1 MKTSLTFKM
10 AALALATTTLAFATP
25 AAAQYSGYTHSQ
37 QNSSGDQLLG
47 AGIGAIAGGV
57 LGSQL
62 AGNGAR
68 TEGSVLGA
76 VIGGV
81 AGAAIVGDGNSG
93 RRVYNQGYY
102 NPQTGYYN
110 GGYTQGGYYQQ
121 RPVYTYQNQGY
132 TTYRHHPQ
140 PYYSPAYP
148 QRTFVTTT
156 YQNVAPVYG
165 RPAFHPYYRA
175 PRTGISINIGNGGY
189 YQRGRHF
196 NNRGHHHRRKHP
208 RRRHHAYYGH

>member
-1 MKTSLTFKM
+1 MTHSLTFKT
-10 AALALATTTLAFATP
+10 AAIALAATTIAFATP
-25 AAAQYSGYTHSQ
+25 AAAHDNGYAHQHQS
-37 QNSSGDQLLG
+37 SSGDQLLG

-81 AGAAIVGDGNSG
+81 AGAAIAGDGNSNRG
-93 RRVYNQGYY
+93 YNQGYY

-121 RPVYTYQNQGY
+121 TPRY
-132 TTYRHHPQ
+132 TTSYGHQPQ
-140 PYYSPAYP
+140 PYYGTSYP
-148 QRTFVTTT
+148 HRTYTTTT
-156 YQNVAPVYG
+156 YQYGSPYYG
-165 RPAFHPYYRA
+165 RPAYYPYYRA
-175 PRTGISINIGNGGY
+175 PRTGLTISIGNGGY
-189 YQRGRHF
+189 YDRGHSRRHF
-196 NNRGHHHRRKHP
+196 NRGHRGHRHS
-208 RRRHHAYYGH
+208 RHCRH